1 MDSVVSSRRAPA
13 PGWLVW
19 VCLWIVYLVW
29 GSTYLA
35 IRVTVE
41 TLPPLFGMGVR
52 FVVAGTLMYG
62 WLFFRKGRDG
72 MAVSRRQLVSCA
84 LVGAALLFG
93 GNGMVAVAE
102 QNVTSSLAALIL
114 GAIPLWVVVLRK
126 LSGDRIS
133 WGTLAG
139 VGAGFTGVAVLVVP
153 RGASGGTQAL
163 AVGLM
168 LVASLSWASGSF
180 ASGRLELP
188 QNPFVSTSIQMILG
202 GAVLLIAGALRGEL
216 VSLNAASF
224 SRASLLALVYL
235 IFVGSLLAFTAYTWL
250 LQNAPLSKVS
260 TYAYVNPVVAVFL
273 GWSLLSEEITLGTL
287 GGAVVIVASVAF
299 IVRHEST
306 PQPDRPR
313 PLELAAERR

>member
-1 MDSVVSSRRAPA
+1 MSPPLPSRRAPA

-41 TLPPLFGMGVR
+41 TLPPLLGMGVR
-52 FVVAGTLMYG
+52 FVAAGALMYG
-62 WLFFRKGRDG
+62 WLFFRRGRGG
-72 MAVSRRQLVSCA
+72 MAVSRRQLASCA

-102 QNVTSSLAALIL
+102 QNVASSLAALIL

-126 LSGDRIS
+126 LSDERIS
-133 WGTLAG
+133 GGTLAG
-139 VGAGFTGVAVLVVP
+139 VGVGFAGVAVLVIP

-168 LVASLSWASGSF
+168 LVAALSWASGSF

-188 QNPFVSTSIQMILG
+188 GNPFVSTSIQMILG
-202 GAVLLIAGALRGEL
+202 GVVLLAAGALRGEL
-216 VSLNAASF
+216 TSLDAASF

-260 TYAYVNPVVAVFL
+260 TYAYVNPVVAVLL
-273 GWSLLSEEITLGTL
+273 GWSLLSEEITLLTL

-299 IVRHEST
+299 IVRHESV
-306 PQPDRPR
+306 PQPDRQLS
-313 PLELAAERR
+313 LELAEERR